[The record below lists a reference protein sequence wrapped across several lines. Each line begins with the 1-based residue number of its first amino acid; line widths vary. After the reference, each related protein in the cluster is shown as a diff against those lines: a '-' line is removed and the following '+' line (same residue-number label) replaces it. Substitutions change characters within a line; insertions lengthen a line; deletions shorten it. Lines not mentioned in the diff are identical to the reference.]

1 MRHATPAALEKLE
14 GVLKE
19 IRKHEELQEKRRGV
33 FYHKGRAFL
42 HFHEDPAGLFADA
55 RLTDDD
61 FQRFAVNTAVERNA
75 LMKRIGAFLNSNRS
89 VTDQQHGRSATHPG
103 RTRPAGSVRRS
114 R

>member
-1 MRHATPAALEKLE
+1 MRHATPVALEKLG

-33 FYHKGRAFL
+33 FYHQGRAFL

-75 LMKRIGAFLNSNRS
+75 LTKRISAFLNSNRS
-89 VTDQQHGRSATHPG
+89 VTHQHHGRSATHPR
-103 RTRPAGSVRRS
+103 RTLPPASSWLS

>member
-1 MRHATPAALEKLE
+1 MRHATLAALEKLE

-89 VTDQQHGRSATHPG
+89 VTDQHHGRSATHPG
-103 RTRPAGSVRRS
+103 RTRPAASARRS